1 MNAFR
6 IALIALVCSAPLAA
20 LSQWQWLDKD
30 GRKVFSDQAPPP
42 EIPAN
47 RILRQ
52 PGQRASFTAPAAE
65 PVSAPAAAAT
75 PALPR
80 PAGVDKS
87 LEERRKQAEAAEAAK
102 KKAEEEKF
110 AALQAENCQRAKQA
124 KATYDS
130 GVRVARVNAKGEREF
145 MDDAER
151 AAETKRIEEVMAR
164 DCVKR
169 Q

>member
-1 MNAFR
+1 MKAFR

-20 LSQWQWLDKD
+20 LSQWQWVDKD

-42 EIPAN
+42 DVPAD
-47 RILRQ
+47 RVLRR
-52 PGQRASFTAPAAE
+52 PGQRASAAPVAE
-65 PVSAPAAAAT
+65 PVSAPAAAK
-75 PALPR
+75 PALAKPS
-80 PAGVDKS
+80 GVDKT
-87 LEERRKQAEAAEAAK
+87 LEERKKQAEAAEAAK
-102 KKAEEEKF
+102 KKAEDDKF

-145 MDDAER
+145 IDDNER
-151 AAETKRIEEVMAR
+151 AAESNRLNEVIAR
-164 DCVKR
+164 DCVKA

>member
-6 IALIALVCSAPLAA
+6 LALIALVCSAPLAA
-20 LSQWQWLDKD
+20 LSQWQWMDKD

-42 EIPAN
+42 DVPAN

-52 PGQRASFTAPAAE
+52 PGQRGPAAATAAE
-65 PVSAPAAAAT
+65 PVSAPAAAAK

-80 PAGVDKS
+80 PSGVDKT
-87 LEERRKQAEAAEAAK
+87 LEDRKKQAEAAEAAK
-102 KKAEEEKF
+102 RKAEDEQF
-110 AALQAENCQRAKQA
+110 AAMQAENCQRAKQA

-145 MDDAER
+145 VDDAER
-151 AAETKRIEEVMAR
+151 AAESKRLDEVIAR
-164 DCVKR
+164 DCVKA